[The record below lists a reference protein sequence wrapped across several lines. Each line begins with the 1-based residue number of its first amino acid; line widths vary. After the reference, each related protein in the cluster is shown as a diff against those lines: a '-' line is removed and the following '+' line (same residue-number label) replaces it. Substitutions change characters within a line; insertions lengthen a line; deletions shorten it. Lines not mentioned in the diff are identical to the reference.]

1 MIVAGA
7 AAGADG
13 EGLAPVGA
21 AGAGLVPLRWAD
33 AAVVVVVSEPTRG
46 VSLAL
51 DGAEPVAVG
60 AALVPAGAVRR
71 RWADRC
77 RSPLGPNRCR
87 SPSPLRSSASREGAA
102 VGRLPSERAAPSGRG

>member
-1 MIVAGA
+1 MIVAG

-13 EGLAPVGA
+13 EGLAPV
-21 AGAGLVPLRWAD
+21 D
-33 AAVVVVVSEPTRG
+33 AADG
-46 VSLAL
+46 L
-51 DGAEPVAVG
+51 DPVAVG
-60 AALVPAGAVRR
+60 GLVPAGAVRR
-71 RWADRC
+71 RWADRR